1 MMAISGGERI
11 YSDSERFDQ
20 WDCYCIGCI
29 GGMFHYA
36 SMSVGF
42 DFLARFGDRETDVD
56 GRSVSGSGERS
67 PWMFRVYAGFE
78 FWHLRRVVWNVD
90 NMPPFMI
97 VWKRDLWR
105 RGGFGIIR

>member
-1 MMAISGGERI
+1 
-11 YSDSERFDQ
+11 
-20 WDCYCIGCI
+20 
-29 GGMFHYA
+29 MFHYA
-36 SMSVGF
+36 SMCVGF